1 MEQLYKAT
9 NGPTQSSG
17 RQPLSPLAASVQNKK
32 RTRDGVDDGPTEKRA
47 RHVEII
53 DLC

>member
-1 MEQLYKAT
+1 MEQLYKVT

-17 RQPLSPLAASVQNKK
+17 RQPLGPLAASAQNNK
-32 RTRDGVDDGPTEKRA
+32 RTRDGVDDGLTEKRA
-47 RHVEII
+47 RHVEMI